1 MPMYVRPRNPYVH
14 WIIGSLVFLVV
25 MVLLYSLRTI
35 LTPFI
40 AAAILAYILN
50 PLVNKLTS
58 AKIGRGLAAV
68 LVTLLAIAI
77 VVGLI
82 LFIIPM
88 MVQQAEAAWQR
99 VPDMVNYVQ
108 HQLIPW
114 INQTFH
120 THLSL
125 NGQVVTQYV
134 TQNSEEIRSGLSKLM
149 PFLAN
154 KGTSLMLMAA
164 NLFLLPILLYYFLA
178 DWPRWAEGTRRLIP
192 RRYLEQVLRIGGEI
206 DKTLS
211 EYLRGQLLVM
221 IIVGLIYG
229 GGLALVGLDS
239 GFAIG
244 MLAGMLVV
252 IPYLGAFIGMLL
264 ATLAALLQFG
274 TLGGL
279 ASVWSVFLVGQML
292 ESYVI
297 TPRLVGE
304 RIGLSALWVIF
315 ALMAFGQLL
324 GFVGMLLALPMAAIC
339 LVLLRELTQ
348 HYFNSPYY
356 QRHNQE

>member
-1 MPMYVRPRNPYVH
+1 MYVRPRNPYVH

-134 TQNSEEIRSGLSKLM
+134 AQNSEEIRSGLSKLM

>member
-50 PLVNKLTS
+50 PLVNKLTN

-134 TQNSEEIRSGLSKLM
+134 AQNSEEIRSGLSKLM

>member
-1 MPMYVRPRNPYVH
+1 MYVRPRNPYVH

-125 NGQVVTQYV
+125 NGQVITQYV
-134 TQNSEEIRSGLSKLM
+134 AQNSEEIRSGLSKLM

>member
-1 MPMYVRPRNPYVH
+1 MYVRPRNPYVH

>member
-1 MPMYVRPRNPYVH
+1 MYVRPRNPYVH

-125 NGQVVTQYV
+125 NGQVITQ
-134 TQNSEEIRSGLSKLM
+134 
-149 PFLAN
+149 
-154 KGTSLMLMAA
+154 
-164 NLFLLPILLYYFLA
+164 
-178 DWPRWAEGTRRLIP
+178 
-192 RRYLEQVLRIGGEI
+192 
-206 DKTLS
+206 
-211 EYLRGQLLVM
+211 
-221 IIVGLIYG
+221 
-229 GGLALVGLDS
+229 
-239 GFAIG
+239 
-244 MLAGMLVV
+244 
-252 IPYLGAFIGMLL
+252 
-264 ATLAALLQFG
+264 
-274 TLGGL
+274 
-279 ASVWSVFLVGQML
+279 
-292 ESYVI
+292 
-297 TPRLVGE
+297 
-304 RIGLSALWVIF
+304 
-315 ALMAFGQLL
+315 
-324 GFVGMLLALPMAAIC
+324 
-339 LVLLRELTQ
+339 
-348 HYFNSPYY
+348 
-356 QRHNQE
+356 

>member
-1 MPMYVRPRNPYVH
+1 MYVRSRNPYVH
-14 WIIGSLVFLVV
+14 WIIGSLIFLAVVFLV
-25 MVLLYSLRTI
+25 YNLRTI

-50 PLVNKLTS
+50 PLVNKLTRG
-58 AKIGRGLAAV
+58 KIGRGLSAI
-68 LVTLLAIAI
+68 LVTLFAISI
-77 VVGLI
+77 VVSLI

-99 VPDMVNYVQ
+99 LPDMVNYVQ
-108 HQLIPW
+108 HRLLPW

-134 TQNSEEIRSGLSKLM
+134 SQNSEEIRSGLSKVM

-154 KGTSLMLMAA
+154 KSTSLILMAA
-164 NLFLLPILLYYFLA
+164 NLFLLPILLYYFLV
-178 DWPRWAEGTRRLIP
+178 DWPRWADGTRRLIP

-206 DKTLS
+206 DQTLS
-211 EYLRGQLLVM
+211 EYLRGQLMVM

-252 IPYLGAFIGMLL
+252 IPYLGAFIGLLL

-279 ASVWSVFLVGQML
+279 ISVWAVFLVGQTL

-304 RIGLSALWVIF
+304 RIGLSPLWVIF
-315 ALMAFGQLL
+315 ALMAFGQLM

>member
-1 MPMYVRPRNPYVH
+1 MYVRARNPYVH
-14 WIIGSLVFLVV
+14 WIIGSLVFVIL
-25 MVLLYSLRTI
+25 MVLVYNLRTI

-50 PLVNKLTS
+50 PLVNKLTR
-58 AKIGRGLAAV
+58 AKVGRGLAAM
-68 LVTLLAIAI
+68 LVTLLAISL

-88 MVQQAEAAWQR
+88 MAQQAEAAWQR
-99 VPDMVNYVQ
+99 LPDMVNYVQ
-108 HQLIPW
+108 HQVIPW
-114 INQTFH
+114 INQRFDS
-120 THLSL
+120 HLKL
-125 NGQVVTQYV
+125 NGQVIIKYLTD
-134 TQNSEEIRSGLSKLM
+134 NSEEIRVGLGKVM
-149 PFLAN
+149 PVLAN
-154 KGTSLMLMAA
+154 KGSSLLLMAA

-178 DWPRWAEGTRRLIP
+178 DWPRWADGTHRLIP
-192 RRYLEQVLRIGGEI
+192 RRYLQQVLRIGGEI

-229 GGLALVGLDS
+229 GGLTIVGLDS

-264 ATLAALLQFG
+264 ATLAAALQFG
-274 TLGGL
+274 TFGGL
-279 ASVWSVFLVGQML
+279 ISVWSVFLVGQLL

-297 TPRLVGE
+297 TPRFVGE
-304 RIGLSALWVIF
+304 RIGLTPLWVIF

-348 HYFNSPYY
+348 YYFRSPYY

>member
-1 MPMYVRPRNPYVH
+1 MYVRARNPYVH
-14 WIIGSLVFLVV
+14 WIIGSLVFVIL
-25 MVLLYSLRTI
+25 MVLVYNLRTI

-50 PLVNKLTS
+50 PLVNKLTRLKMS
-58 AKIGRGLAAV
+58 RGLAAI
-68 LVTLLAIAI
+68 LVTLLAIAL

-82 LFIIPM
+82 LFILPM
-88 MVQQAEAAWQR
+88 MAQQAEAAWQR
-99 VPDMVNYVQ
+99 LPDMVNYVQ
-108 HQLIPW
+108 HQLIPM
-114 INQTFH
+114 INQKFH

-125 NGQVVTQYV
+125 NGQVITQYV
-134 TQNSEEIRSGLSKLM
+134 TQNSEEIRAGLTKVM

-154 KGTSLMLMAA
+154 KGTALMLMAA

-178 DWPRWAEGTRRLIP
+178 DWPRWADGTHRLIP
-192 RRYLEQVLRIGGEI
+192 RRYLDQVLRIGGEI

-229 GGLALVGLDS
+229 GGLTIVGLDS

-244 MLAGMLVV
+244 MVAGMLVV
-252 IPYLGAFIGMLL
+252 IPYLGAFIGLLL
-264 ATLAALLQFG
+264 ATLAAALQFG
-274 TLGGL
+274 TFGGL
-279 ASVWSVFLVGQML
+279 VSVWSVFLVGQLL

-304 RIGLSALWVIF
+304 RIGLTPLWVVF

-348 HYFNSPYY
+348 YYFRSPYY